1 MGAVARKKQKKKKG
15 YCTIQQLKQAFYILK
30 GMADNLNTP
39 RQEPQESPVLI
50 ATCPSPGLL
59 HAPGHHRLR
68 RQQLNFLV

>member
-39 RQEPQESPVLI
+39 QGVFKAGATGISSPN
-50 ATCPSPGLL
+50 CYMP
-59 HAPGHHRLR
+59 
-68 RQQLNFLV
+68 